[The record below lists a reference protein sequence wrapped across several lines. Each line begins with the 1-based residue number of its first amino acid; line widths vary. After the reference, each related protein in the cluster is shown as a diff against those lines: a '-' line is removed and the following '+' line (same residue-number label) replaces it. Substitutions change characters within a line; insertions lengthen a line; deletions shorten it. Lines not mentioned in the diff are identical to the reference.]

1 MHRKRIKEINIV
13 FLMTIIF
20 SLFGQEL
27 NSIIYIYSADYLLTL
42 LSSQLLLILPSIV
55 YIIKYKLNIQE
66 AIRFKKIKVVNIILL
81 IVFSYLITPLMSFVN
96 ALSMLFFQNTTSSFM
111 GEIINENGFFLSI
124 LIIALVPAIFEEVVY
139 RGMFYNEYRK
149 VKPLQAIFL
158 SAFLFGIMHGNLNQF
173 IYAFLMGIVFALII
187 EVTDSILSTMIIH
200 FFINGTSVTALHLYS
215 KSMNVEEEASQL
227 EASLDQILTFS
238 EIMKTL
244 LWPAI
249 ICTIL
254 ATFVYVAI
262 AKNEGRWEWIKEIFT
277 KRKSQNK
284 EKLISTS
291 LLIAIVICIVI
302 MIMNEIYLQGL

>member
-13 FLMTIIF
+13 FFMTIIF
-20 SLFGQEL
+20 ALFGQEL
-27 NSIIYIYSADYLLTL
+27 NSIIFIYTDNYLLTL
-42 LSSQLLLILPSIV
+42 LSSQLILILPSIV
-55 YIIKYKLNIQE
+55 YIIKYKLNIKE
-66 AIRFKKIKVVNIILL
+66 AIRFKKIKAVNIILL

-111 GEIINENGFFLSI
+111 EGIIEENGFFLSI

-139 RGMFYNEYRK
+139 RGIFYNEYRK
-149 VKPLQAIFL
+149 AKPLQAIFL
-158 SAFLFGIMHGNLNQF
+158 SAFLFGIIHGNLNQF
-173 IYAFLMGIVFALII
+173 VYAFLMGIVFALII

-227 EASLDQILTFS
+227 EASLDQILTFT

-254 ATFVYVAI
+254 AAFVYVAI
-262 AKNEGRWEWIKEIFT
+262 AKNEGRWEWIKEIFI
-277 KRKSQNK
+277 KRKNQNE
-284 EKLISTS
+284 EKLISIS
-291 LLIAIVICIVI
+291 LVIAIVICIVI
-302 MIMNEIYLQGL
+302 MIINEIYLQ

>member
-13 FLMTIIF
+13 FFMTIIF
-20 SLFGQEL
+20 ALFGQGI
-27 NSIIYIYSADYLLTL
+27 NSIVLIYTGNYLLTL
-42 LSSQLLLILPSIV
+42 LSSQLILILPSIV
-55 YIIKYKLNIQE
+55 YIIKYKLNIKE
-66 AIRFKKIKVVNIILL
+66 AIRYNKIKAVNIILL

-111 GEIINENGFFLSI
+111 GGIIKENGFFLSI

-139 RGMFYNEYRK
+139 RGIFYNEYRK
-149 VKPLQAIFL
+149 AKPLQAIFL
-158 SAFLFGIMHGNLNQF
+158 SAFLFGIIHGNLNQF
-173 IYAFLMGIVFALII
+173 VYAFLMGIVFALII

-227 EASLDQILTFS
+227 EASLDQILTFT

-254 ATFVYVAI
+254 AAFVYVAI
-262 AKNEGRWEWIKEIFT
+262 AKNEGRWEWIKEIFI
-277 KRKSQNK
+277 KRKNQNE
-284 EKLISTS
+284 EKLISIS
-291 LLIAIVICIVI
+291 LVIAIVICIVI
-302 MIMNEIYLQGL
+302 MIMNEIYLQ